1 MKVKRLYI
9 KEYKNIKDLE
19 LTFSSSLISLLIGK
33 NGVGKSN
40 LIEIL
45 ALIFRGLDL
54 CNSEEELLNWP
65 RKRDNFEYEIDY
77 SCKGQ
82 DIKIISTVDS
92 FQASLLTKVND
103 EKTITEIPIDR
114 FLAEKAGSY
123 LPDYVI
129 GYYSGENKRIHEII
143 RPYTEIAWDKIKT
156 AQGEQKN
163 FHRLFFVENEHA
175 QLILL
180 TLLLYRKSPG
190 LSDEFQDRVTRLLE
204 SYTSFKAIDELS
216 VLLKNPVWYNSTAS
230 ASGIQARADPDL
242 FDEDFAASME
252 NFDADFKENEEPVYE
267 GVSYG
272 SNFGLGI
279 DNLEEHLLSN
289 SASYPFWG
297 MKGRAH
303 QLLLSLYEHLE
314 RPLIYYA
321 DEDEVT
327 GENREFI
334 DFDSMNIENIE
345 KQVFELFNHPLN
357 FFEALDT
364 LLLVESLEKL
374 TLTVEHEYAGDNFEF
389 SQLSEGER
397 QLFTV
402 LGLLLITS
410 QGDTLYLL
418 DEPDTHLNP
427 RWQRD
432 YISLLKDFSLNQENS
447 HIIVASHS
455 PLLVQDA
462 KDIDL
467 FLFLREGN
475 QTVVDADNYAIANW
489 RIDHVLASKYFDLP
503 STRPK
508 ALDVYMELRK
518 SILSQAVISPEDKQR
533 LEEMADEF
541 GTLPTGE
548 TIEEIEMQITLNQF
562 IEKVSDDP
570 DNK

>member
-1 MKVKRLYI
+1 MKVRRLKI
-9 KEYKNIKDLE
+9 AEYKNIKELE

-54 CNSEEELLNWP
+54 CNSEEKLIEWP
-65 RKRDNFEYEIDY
+65 RHGDNFEYEIDY
-77 SCKGQ
+77 SCKSQ
-82 DIKIISTVDS
+82 EIRIISSVES
-92 FQASLLTKVND
+92 FQALLLTTVD
-103 EKTITEIPIDR
+103 EEEVATEIPIAQ
-114 FLAEKAGSY
+114 FLNEKAESY
-123 LPDYVI
+123 LPDYII

-143 RPYTEIAWDKIKT
+143 RPYTEIAWENIRT
-156 AQGEQKN
+156 ARGEQTT
-163 FHRLFFVENEHA
+163 FRRLFFVENEHA
-175 QLILL
+175 QLLLL
-180 TLLLYRKSPG
+180 TLLLYRDSGEVTENFK
-190 LSDEFQDRVTRLLE
+190 ERVNELLTDF
-204 SYTSFKAIDELS
+204 TSVEEIDELS
-216 VLLKNPVWYNSTAS
+216 VKLRHPLWYTRITDEATQ
-230 ASGIQARADPDL
+230 QAVLD
-242 FDEDFAASME
+242 FDEME
-252 NFDADFKENEEPVYE
+252 YE
-267 GVSYG
+267 GTDEEEEG
-272 SNFGLGI
+272 ELNPMFRLGI
-279 DNLEEHLLSN
+279 DDLEQHLSFN
-289 SASYPFWG
+289 SARYPFWG
-297 MKGRAH
+297 IKGKAH
-303 QLLLSLYEHLE
+303 QLLLSLYDNLE
-314 RPLIYYA
+314 GPLRYYTE
-321 DEDEVT
+321 EDELSN
-327 GENREFI
+327 EEIEFVS
-334 DFDSMNIENIE
+334 FDSMDIEAIE
-345 KQVFELFNHPLN
+345 KQVYELFDHPIN

-364 LLLVESLEKL
+364 LQLVESLDEL
-374 TLTVEHEYAGDNFEF
+374 ILTVKHRYVGDRFKL

-475 QTVVDADNYAIANW
+475 QTVVDADNYAIVNW

-548 TIEEIEMQITLNQF
+548 TIQEIEMQITLNQF

-570 DNK
+570 NNK

>member
-1 MKVKRLYI
+1 MKIRRLKI
-9 KEYKNIKDLE
+9 AEYKNIKDLE

-54 CNSEEELLNWP
+54 CKSEEKLIEWP
-65 RKRDNFEYEIDY
+65 RHGDHFEYEIDY
-77 SCKGQ
+77 NCKGRE
-82 DIKIISTVDS
+82 IRIVSTEES
-92 FQASLLTKVND
+92 FQAFLVTLTNEED
-103 EKTITEIPIDR
+103 ELTEIEISQ
-114 FLAEKAGSY
+114 FLNDKAEMY

-143 RPYTEIAWDKIKT
+143 QPYAEIAWENIRS
-156 AQGEQKN
+156 ARGEQTT
-163 FHRLFFVENEHA
+163 FRRLFFVENEHA
-175 QLILL
+175 QLLLL
-180 TLLLYRKSPG
+180 TLLLYRD
-190 LSDEFQDRVTRLLE
+190 SDEVTENFKERANELLTDF
-204 SYTSFKAIDELS
+204 TSVEEINELS
-216 VLLKNPVWYNSTAS
+216 VKLRNPLWYTRITDKATQ
-230 ASGIQARADPDL
+230 QAVLD
-242 FDEDFAASME
+242 FDEME
-252 NFDADFKENEEPVYE
+252 YE
-267 GVSYG
+267 GTDEDDEGGGGGGGGELNPMFS
-272 SNFGLGI
+272 LGI
-279 DNLEEHLLSN
+279 DDLEQHLSFN
-289 SASYPFWG
+289 SARYPFWG
-297 MKGRAH
+297 IKGKAH
-303 QLLLSLYEHLE
+303 QLLLSLYDNLE
-314 RPLIYYA
+314 GPLRYYTE
-321 DEDEVT
+321 EDEL
-327 GENREFI
+327 GNEEIEFVS
-334 DFDSMNIENIE
+334 FDSMDIEAIE
-345 KQVFELFNHPLN
+345 KQVYELFDHPIN

-364 LLLVESLEKL
+364 LQLVESLDEL
-374 TLTVEHEYAGDNFEF
+374 ILTVKHRYAGDRFKL

-432 YISLLKDFSLNQENS
+432 YISLLRKFSLNQDNS

-462 KDIDL
+462 QDIDL
-467 FLFLREGN
+467 FLFLREN
-475 QTVVDADNYAIANW
+475 NKTVVDTDNYAIANW

-508 ALDVYMELRK
+508 ALDEYMELRK

-548 TIEEIEMQITLNQF
+548 TIHEIEMQITLNQF

>member
-1 MKVKRLYI
+1 MKVRRLKI
-9 KEYKNIKDLE
+9 AEYKNIKDLE

-54 CNSEEELLNWP
+54 CNSEEALLTWP
-65 RKRDNFEYEIDY
+65 RNGDHFEYEIDY
-77 SCKGQ
+77 NCKGRE
-82 DIKIISTVDS
+82 IRIISTVES
-92 FQASLLTKVND
+92 FQASLLTTIND
-103 EKTITEIPIDR
+103 GEEVAEIPIDQ
-114 FLAEKAGSY
+114 FLAEKAERY
-123 LPDYVI
+123 LPDYII

-143 RPYTEIAWDKIKT
+143 RPYAEIAWDNIRT
-156 AQGEQKN
+156 AQGEQEN

-180 TLLLYRKSPG
+180 TLLLYRESPG
-190 LSDEFQDRVTRLLE
+190 LSDEFRDRVTRLLQ
-204 SYTSFKAIDELS
+204 SYTSFEEINELS
-216 VLLKNPVWYNSTAS
+216 ILLKNPVWYKSTNNAF
-230 ASGIQARADPDL
+230 GIQARADPDL
-242 FDEDFAASME
+242 SGEDFAASME
-252 NFDADFKENEEPVYE
+252 DFDSNQEEEIVPE
-267 GVSYG
+267 GVYYE

-289 SASYPFWG
+289 SAPYPFWG
-297 MKGRAH
+297 MKGRSH

-321 DEDEVT
+321 EEDELT
-327 GENREFI
+327 GENTEFI
-334 DFDSMNIENIE
+334 DFDSMNIKNIE
-345 KQVFELFNHPLN
+345 KQVFDLFDHPLN

-364 LLLVESLEKL
+364 LLLVESLDKL
-374 TLTVEHEYAGDNFEF
+374 TLTVKHRYAGDHFEF

-475 QTVVDADNYAIANW
+475 HTVVDADNYAIANW

-508 ALDVYMELRK
+508 ALDEYMELRK
-518 SILSQAVISPEDKQR
+518 SILSQAVISPEDKKR
-533 LEEMADEF
+533 LAEMADKY

-548 TIEEIEMQITLNQF
+548 TIEEIEMQITLNRLTQNL
-562 IEKVSDDP
+562 KDDSD
-570 DNK
+570 N